1 MAKTTVKLNHWHGQ
15 WGKQWNTYRK
25 TLPTK
30 LVQSE
35 ESQVAEASLAF
46 LLPKGIP
53 AFQLTYIFSSLK
65 KKKISNNGKYE
76 DPKKINYNINIQL
89 VTIALS
95 LDIYSTISNDSDWM
109 TFFGVYFNSV
119 IFM

>member
-65 KKKISNNGKYE
+65 KKRYLTMVNMKI
-76 DPKKINYNINIQL
+76 DL
-89 VTIALS
+89 
-95 LDIYSTISNDSDWM
+95 W
-109 TFFGVYFNSV
+109 
-119 IFM
+119 